1 MTTLNLNQREQVAI
15 KGQLDLQIS
24 RSGILSGVI
33 DASQTDDV
41 VAGQSAK
48 LYASNTGAEVKFV
61 AAAAT
66 DVAIGL
72 FVRDIQKSSMSAGDA
87 VQVAGSFGPVM
98 WLEAAETVTPGE
110 RVEVSST
117 GTVQAVS
124 AGKCRGIV
132 IDYAT
137 VGNLTRVIL
146 TTPDTALS

>member
-1 MTTLNLNQREQVAI
+1 MTQLNLNQREQVAI

-33 DASQTDDV
+33 AASETSGL
-41 VAGQSAK
+41 VAGQSVK
-48 LYASNTGAEVKFV
+48 LDATNTGAEVKFV
-61 AAAAT
+61 AAAVT
-66 DVAIGL
+66 DVAFGL
-72 FVRDIQKSSMSAGDA
+72 VIRDIQKSEPAAGDA
-87 VQVAGSFGPVM
+87 IQVAGAFGPVM

-124 AGKCRGIV
+124 GSKCRGIV

-137 VGNLTRVIL
+137 VGNLTRVII